1 MSRVGRVLPSLLRAS
16 TSTGRSSRFAPSLV
30 ARQAR
35 PSIVAPTPFV
45 LAARSIQTTA
55 DATSLIGTL
64 PESATEPFKIQ
75 LHPEYFQTH
84 RCDMP
89 SLEYETTKEK
99 LVEMYKEMVTMRRM
113 EMAADMVS
121 PSPLLSSSHPASVPN
136 GVRVVAGAELARRA
150 PKGGGVSGL
159 PRPRLAA
166 PSFIK
171 SPTDTLP
178 CRAVQL
184 YKAVSFL
191 RSEPCSAAP
200 CAPD

>member
-55 DATSLIGTL
+55 DAMSLIGTL

-121 PSPLLSSSHPASVPN
+121 PSPLLLFSSCLRPQ
-136 GVRVVAGAELARRA
+136 R
-150 PKGGGVSGL
+150 
-159 PRPRLAA
+159 RPRGGRSRIGTTRSQGGRGLGASPAA
-166 PSFIK
+166 SGCII
-171 SPTDTLP
+171 
-178 CRAVQL
+178 L
-184 YKAVSFL
+184 YQK
-191 RSEPCSAAP
+191 PH
-200 CAPD
+200 